1 LNRIAI
7 LKNSIQEYSWGSRTF
22 IPELMGEPAP
32 SENPQAELWMGAHP
46 KAPSRVMYDGDLVS
60 LRELIREDPET
71 VLGPSAAAKFSNTLP
86 FLFKILASARP
97 LSIQAHPNKEQAKE
111 GFARE
116 NRLTIP
122 LDDPRRNYRDPNH
135 KPELICALSP
145 LTVLKS
151 FRRIEDILMMMDR
164 VKVPVLEPAIES
176 LRTHPDSEGLK
187 RFFLDLM
194 TMEREMQGRVI
205 DQILPGVE
213 GLAATDAASEWLI
226 RLSREYPGDI
236 GVLSPLFLN
245 LIQLQPGKAMYI
257 PAGELHAYLEGAGIE
272 LMANSD
278 NVLRGGLT
286 PKHMDGPE
294 LCRLLNFTAGEAD
307 ILSPEKKATV
317 EAIYPSVAEEF
328 ILSVISLHDEDSSY
342 KSPAVRSI
350 EIMIC
355 TEGKARVTDPGNGDI
370 LELSGGSS
378 IIVPAAV
385 NQYVI
390 EGQSTIYKA
399 SVPL

>member
-1 LNRIAI
+1 MNRIAV

-32 SENPQAELWMGAHP
+32 AENPKAELWMGAHP
-46 KAPSRVMYDGDLVS
+46 KAPSQVLYDGGRIS
-60 LRELIREDPET
+60 LSELIQEDPEGI
-71 VLGPSAAAKFSNTLP
+71 LGPSVAAKFSSTLP
-86 FLFKILASARP
+86 FLFKVLASARP
-97 LSIQAHPNKEQAKE
+97 LSIQAHPNREQAEE

-116 NRLTIP
+116 NRMKIP
-122 LDDPRRNYRDPNH
+122 LDDPRRNYRDENH

-145 LTVLKS
+145 LTVLKG
-151 FRRIEDILMMMDR
+151 FRRIEDILMLMDR
-164 VKVPVLEPAIES
+164 VKAPGREPAIEL
-176 LRTHPDSEGLK
+176 LRVEPNAEGLK
-187 RFFLDLM
+187 RFFLNLM
-194 TMEREMQGRVI
+194 TMDKEIQSRVI
-205 DQILPGVE
+205 GQILPMAERSAVSD
-213 GLAATDAASEWLI
+213 TASDWLI
-226 RLSREYPGDI
+226 RLNKEYPGDI

-245 LIQLQPGKAMYI
+245 LIQLQPGEAMYI

-294 LCRLLNFTAGEAD
+294 LCKLLNFTAGD
-307 ILSPEKKATV
+307 TDVLSPEKRDAV
-317 EAIYPSVAEEF
+317 EAVYPSVAEEF
-328 ILSVISLHDEDSSY
+328 MLSVISLHDEGSIH
-342 KSPAVRSI
+342 KSPEERSV

-378 IIVPAAV
+378 IIIPAAV
-385 NQYVI
+385 NQYLI
-390 EGQSTIYKA
+390 QGRSTIYKA